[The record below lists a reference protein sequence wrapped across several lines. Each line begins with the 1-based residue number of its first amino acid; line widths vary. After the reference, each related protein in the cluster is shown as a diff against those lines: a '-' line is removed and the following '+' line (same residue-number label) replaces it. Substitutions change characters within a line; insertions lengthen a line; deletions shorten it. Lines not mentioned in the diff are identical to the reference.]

1 MRASIIFWVGA
12 LFLSLPEICGSGTLT
27 NIISPDLCLKKSDNA
42 RAVTL
47 ELTVRVLV
55 YFIKSYCFGDF
66 TGAHGERPA
75 KVGAR

>member
-1 MRASIIFWVGA
+1 MKKLRGFGFRGVK
-12 LFLSLPEICGSGTLT
+12 LFLTSGAVEYKIPRSLPQ
-27 NIISPDLCLKKSDNA
+27 KSDDA

>member
-1 MRASIIFWVGA
+1 LIKIGQHCKEVLWVRNP
-12 LFLSLPEICGSGTLT
+12 LEYKIPRSLPQ
-27 NIISPDLCLKKSDNA
+27 KSDDA

-75 KVGAR
+75 KVDAR